1 MDEKLELQIEKAQ
14 EHYEIARKAILKCGT
29 AKPDGIKNEER
40 YGQYT
45 KELTR
50 LGQMQK
56 IKKKYKSVQ
65 HGK

>member
-1 MDEKLELQIEKAQ
+1 MNEELELQIEKAL
-14 EHYEIARKAILKCGT
+14 EHYEASRKGILKAST

-45 KELTR
+45 RELTR

-56 IKKKYKSVQ
+56 LKKKYKSVQ